1 MRLRNGVFVITVER
15 NCPLYNVGEEIL
27 VDGGVMRLPAGKST
41 CLILAHDIF
50 QLVSEGAARDLP
62 GTRIKNQYD
71 CGGCDGRISFAYK
84 QEKAFATV
92 QMKLLAAAD
101 RKEKFKDIEQ
111 FASLLRGI
119 QIFQPL
125 SNEDLHNLST
135 LLKLERFARGLPILK
150 KGDVVDHLHVI
161 LSGRVAVINKDGVTL
176 AEIGKGAVFGEMSLL
191 SRETATTTIMA
202 VESTEFAT
210 LSRKDF
216 QQMQIRFPNLQV
228 FFYKLLMNRI
238 TSVSR
243 QQAEELSSGM
253 VGKFSHI
260 PPVELLQMIN
270 SNQKTGYLRI
280 EVGTS
285 KGQLLFKEG
294 ELVSAVLDGQDG
306 QEAFYRVLALKDGR
320 FKFNQGLSREDMRYE
335 AIGGFMGMLMEGMKR
350 LDDMRS

>member
-1 MRLRNGVFVITVER
+1 M
-15 NCPLYNVGEEIL
+15 
-27 VDGGVMRLPAGKST
+27 
-41 CLILAHDIF
+41 
-50 QLVSEGAARDLP
+50 
-62 GTRIKNQYD
+62 
-71 CGGCDGRISFAYK
+71 
-84 QEKAFATV
+84 
-92 QMKLLAAAD
+92 
-101 RKEKFKDIEQ
+101 
-111 FASLLRGI
+111 
-119 QIFQPL
+119 
-125 SNEDLHNLST
+125 
-135 LLKLERFARGLPILK
+135 
-150 KGDVVDHLHVI
+150 
-161 LSGRVAVINKDGVTL
+161 NKDGVSL
-176 AEIGKGAVFGEMSLL
+176 AKMARGAFFGEMSLL
-191 SRETATTTIMA
+191 SQETATTTIMA

-350 LDDMRS
+350 LDDLRS